1 MFSITIT
8 LKMFAISRH
17 VVFSFLVCASGSAA
31 FQGSFHINMLSEA
44 KIRRPPSSLKLQ
56 LEETSQHHFDRLQK
70 SFRLSQDEIS
80 PIIRFGKGEK
90 EKVINAHGLWCV
102 LITILTCPVWLVAMT
117 ILNFVNE
124 NVNSEWDPNFA
135 LYDKTGKIWSKT
147 WLTLANSYPTASGEV
162 DFLKGEGRGPCLFVA
177 NHASWFDIP
186 VLCTVL
192 DPVFKFIAKG
202 ELLKVPCIGQQL
214 EGVSVFLRRR
224 FVGYVL
230 IESNENGSYQGHHI
244 LIDREDRRSQL
255 RTFKE
260 GINWL
265 KKGVPIMA
273 FPEGQRSPDGRL
285 IDFKGGVFSM
295 AVKTGVPIV
304 PLSIS
309 HTHAVMPPNAL
320 FPVQSGRGKLHVH
333 VHSPIESAG
342 RTDAEL
348 ADLVRQAFL
357 SELPLDHLPLDM
369 TQEELITSSAIQAIQ
384 IETASQVSKEQQH
397 STPQDNRVLKKANQK
412 SILTQDEHHA
422 PLDHSEKPL
431 PLYAIDV
438 KEELVEKV

>member
-1 MFSITIT
+1 
-8 LKMFAISRH
+8 
-17 VVFSFLVCASGSAA
+17 
-31 FQGSFHINMLSEA
+31 
-44 KIRRPPSSLKLQ
+44 
-56 LEETSQHHFDRLQK
+56 
-70 SFRLSQDEIS
+70 
-80 PIIRFGKGEK
+80 
-90 EKVINAHGLWCV
+90 
-102 LITILTCPVWLVAMT
+102 
-117 ILNFVNE
+117 
-124 NVNSEWDPNFA
+124 
-135 LYDKTGKIWSKT
+135 
-147 WLTLANSYPTASGEV
+147 
-162 DFLKGEGRGPCLFVA
+162 
-177 NHASWFDIP
+177 
-186 VLCTVL
+186 
-192 DPVFKFIAKG
+192 
-202 ELLKVPCIGQQL
+202 
-214 EGVSVFLRRR
+214 
-224 FVGYVL
+224 
-230 IESNENGSYQGHHI
+230 
-244 LIDREDRRSQL
+244 
-255 RTFKE
+255 
-260 GINWL
+260 
-265 KKGVPIMA
+265 
-273 FPEGQRSPDGRL
+273 
-285 IDFKGGVFSM
+285 M